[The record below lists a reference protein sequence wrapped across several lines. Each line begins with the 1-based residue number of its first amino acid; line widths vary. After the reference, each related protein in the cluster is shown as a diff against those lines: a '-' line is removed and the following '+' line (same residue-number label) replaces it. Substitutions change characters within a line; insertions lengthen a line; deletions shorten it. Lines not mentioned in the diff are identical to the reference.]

1 MENDELTREEQS
13 EYTRLINGAFSTFL
27 RDRYETYLSCSTDG
41 KGNDRY
47 TSEPLKT
54 FEEWLGPM

>member
-1 MENDELTREEQS
+1 MEDDELTREEQS
-13 EYTRLINGAFSTFL
+13 EYTRLGQQGAL